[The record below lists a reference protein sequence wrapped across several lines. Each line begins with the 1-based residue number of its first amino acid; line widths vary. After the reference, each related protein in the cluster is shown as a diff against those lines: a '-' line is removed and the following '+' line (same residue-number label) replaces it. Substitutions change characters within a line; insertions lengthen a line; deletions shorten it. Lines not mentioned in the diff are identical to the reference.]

1 VSEFYQVI
9 RSEERGKMKKNI
21 RLSKTL
27 IIRLLVILILILA
40 LMIMKKIESGFL
52 VYSNGAKTLDM
63 RFGYNATD
71 VLNLFTTLSVEGRSI
86 YVEYLC
92 DDFIFIAS
100 FAIVQNYILK
110 FVIGKEMLNSTWR
123 TLLSIAYLRAFFD
136 VTENIIILILLNRFP
151 SMLTFLIT
159 IASNVTKFKFILLG
173 IWSLAIPITLLAR
186 LIMKKRKK

>member
-1 VSEFYQVI
+1 
-9 RSEERGKMKKNI
+9 MKKNI
-21 RLSKTL
+21 RLSKNL
-27 IIRLLVILILILA
+27 ISRLLVISILILA
-40 LMIMKKIESGFL
+40 LMIMKKIELGFL

-71 VLNLFTTLSVEGRSI
+71 VFNLFTTLRVEGRSI

-110 FVIGKEMLNSTWR
+110 FAIGKEMLNSKWR

-151 SMLTFLIT
+151 SMLSFLIT
-159 IASNVTKFKFILLG
+159 IASNVTRFKFILLG
-173 IWSLAIPITLLAR
+173 IWSLAIPITLVAR